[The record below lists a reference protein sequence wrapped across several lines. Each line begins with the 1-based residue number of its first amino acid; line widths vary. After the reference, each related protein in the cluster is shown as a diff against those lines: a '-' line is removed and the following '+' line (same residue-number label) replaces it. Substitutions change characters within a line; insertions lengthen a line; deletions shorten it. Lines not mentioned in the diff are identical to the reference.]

1 MPQDPQ
7 SALASGPV
15 VNDAGVGGYMIGRET
30 VQFVQLVTSEIV
42 KGRFR
47 LLHPKAYAEFFV
59 ADLSEMGRQVSDRS
73 KAFVEPLSESGGL
86 LGV

>member
-30 VQFVQLVTSEIV
+30 VQFAQLVTSEIV
-42 KGRFR
+42 KG
-47 LLHPKAYAEFFV
+47 
-59 ADLSEMGRQVSDRS
+59 
-73 KAFVEPLSESGGL
+73 
-86 LGV
+86 